1 MQHFRF
7 NEFLTT
13 IPNMQINQDFFNL
26 QPIIKCCHP
35 QKLFFISAT
44 YLSTWAS
51 QHILDVN
58 KISLFQASIEVYLI
72 LHFLGKKNIFLGSIV
87 REHQQLC

>member
-1 MQHFRF
+1 MQHFLF

-44 YLSTWAS
+44 YLSNGPS
-51 QHILDVN
+51 QQILDVN
-58 KISLFQASIEVYLI
+58 KISLFQASTEVYLI
-72 LHFLGKKNIFLGSIV
+72 LYFSVKKKNLGSIM
-87 REHQQLC
+87 REYQQLC

>member
-1 MQHFRF
+1 MQHFLF

-44 YLSTWAS
+44 YLSTWAP
-51 QHILDVN
+51 QRILDVN
-58 KISLFQASIEVYLI
+58 KTSLFQASTEVYLI
-72 LHFLGKKNIFLGSIV
+72 LHVLEKNIIFLGSIM